1 MRVGLG
7 GIKSVLG
14 TPALLPMAAR
24 DRRRWFAKAYALRSI
39 SIGLLL
45 VLLQVLLRDREL
57 WLRGLIAFW
66 MTAAFVSG
74 TVIYRKRGVLPPHV
88 WIRDLTALAVYCM
101 IDGDYL
107 GPAVMCSMLIV
118 GFACST
124 FDRRSVR
131 VLAAVSGAGIVTAA
145 LLDSSSPALVIG
157 VFYPIALIVLVSV
170 NTSAAKMAERSQQF
184 NTSIAD
190 SLGIAMFETETIPPS
205 GEITYQLYAGEKRH
219 LGETVNDSEWKDILH
234 PDDAD
239 VERLIDEAIAAGHDY
254 RVRYRQRLHSL
265 GDYRWIEEV
274 GRVVTNDAGAVTRIF
289 GMTRDI
295 TELVAANE
303 MVDRFDLLVDTLDV
317 AISLLRLPDPDD
329 PTSLTIVY
337 ENQAAK
343 RIDGGYSGRRVM
355 EMNPLAFDV
364 VRHRGIGY
372 QMAAVAAGGPPLIIR
387 DAHLRLDGQSRMFS
401 LVVSPLP
408 DQHCAVVMQDLTEL
422 LEARQELER
431 LAFVDALTGLPNR
444 ARLRQL
450 LTEAPVGSVLAVLD
464 LDRFNEINDAF
475 GHSCGD
481 EVIVELA
488 HVLTDG
494 PEGSVTARLGG
505 DEFGILV
512 PPGVGGRHELGE
524 RIVEALARP
533 VTLPNGLTLQTSG
546 SVGIASKTKSDMSP
560 DEVFRQAD
568 VAVNRAKRFRSGHE
582 VYDPRND
589 TSAPHRM
596 MLLGE
601 MRRAIRNR
609 ELELHYQPI
618 VDLDTGR
625 VERVE
630 GLLRWRHPSLGLLP
644 PADFIEMME
653 LSNLNGDVIDY
664 SLDVVLAQY
673 AEWAAAGEAM
683 PISINVSGATVH
695 DAALV
700 TRIVERI
707 HASGVPRWAI
717 GLELAERQL
726 LLGSG
731 ISDESMLRLSDAGV
745 WLTIDHFG
753 TGTSPLAGLRHI
765 RANSLKI
772 DRTLVEDLRSGDG
785 SLISGIVTIAHN
797 LGMLLVAEGVDDEL
811 SARWLKANGADRV
824 QGQYVAPAAGAI
836 ETQRLFG
843 LSGGLPL
850 AR

>member
-1 MRVGLG
+1 MRLG
-7 GIKSVLG
+7 KHGIKELLG
-14 TPALLPMAAR
+14 TPALLPMTAR
-24 DRRRWFAKAYALRSI
+24 DRRRWFEMAFALRTI
-39 SIGLLL
+39 TVV
-45 VLLQVLLRDREL
+45 VLIVVLQVLLRDSATWMRIV
-57 WLRGLIAFW
+57 IALW
-66 MTAAFVSG
+66 MTTAVVNGWLVQRA
-74 TVIYRKRGVLPPHV
+74 KGVLPPHV
-88 WIRDLTALAVYCM
+88 WLRDLAALAIYGA
-101 IDGDYL
+101 IDSDAL
-107 GPAVMCSMLIV
+107 GPCVMCSLLII

-124 FDRRSVR
+124 FARPSVML
-131 VLAAVSGAGIVTAA
+131 LAATSAVGITVAGIVQATQAT
-145 LLDSSSPALVIG
+145 LVIAA
-157 VFYPIALIVLVSV
+157 FYPLAVVALVSV
-170 NTSAAKMAERSQQF
+170 NRAAAKVWERSHAF

-190 SLGIAMFETETIPPS
+190 SLGIAMFETDAIPGS
-205 GEITYQLYAGEKRH
+205 GEITYQLYAGDERR
-219 LGETVNDSEWKDILH
+219 LGETVSDAEWAEILH
-234 PDDAD
+234 PDDVD
-239 VERLIDEAIAAGHDY
+239 VEQLIDEAIAAGNDY
-254 RVRYRQRLHSL
+254 RVRYRQWTDRVN
-265 GDYRWIEEV
+265 DYRWFEEI
-274 GRVVTNDAGAVTRIF
+274 GRVITNDAGAVTRIF

-295 TELVAANE
+295 TELVTANE
-303 MVDRFDLLVDTLDV
+303 MIDRFDLLVDTLDI
-317 AISLLRLPDPDD
+317 AISLVRLVDPSD

-343 RIDGGYSGRRVM
+343 HLNGGFTGRRVI
-355 EMNPLAFDV
+355 EMNPGAFDLV
-364 VRHRGIGY
+364 AHRGVGF
-372 QMAAVAAGGPPLIIR
+372 QMAAVADGGAPLIVR
-387 DAHLRLDGQSRMFS
+387 DAHLNIRGEDRLFS

-408 DQHCAVVMQDLTEL
+408 HDHAAVVLQDLTEL

-431 LAFVDALTGLPNR
+431 LAYVDTLTGLPNR

-450 LTEAPVGSVLAVLD
+450 LIDAPVGSLLAVLD

-481 EVIVELA
+481 EVIVEISRVLA
-488 HVLTDG
+488 AG

-524 RIVEALARP
+524 RIGEALSRP

-546 SVGIASKTKSDMSP
+546 SLGIASKTKSDMSP
-560 DEVFRQAD
+560 DELLRQAD
-568 VAVNRAKRFRSGHE
+568 VAVNRAKRFQSGHE

-601 MRRAIRNR
+601 MRRAIRNG

-618 VDLDTGR
+618 VDLETGR
-625 VERVE
+625 IERVE
-630 GLLRWRHPSLGLLP
+630 GLLRWRHPSLGMLP
-644 PADFIEMME
+644 PADFVEMME
-653 LSNLNGDVIDY
+653 LSNLNSDILEYTLGRA
-664 SLDVVLAQY
+664 LDQY
-673 AEWAAAGEAM
+673 AAWDALGQPM

-700 TRIVERI
+700 SRIIERMRT
-707 HASGVPRWAI
+707 AGLPRWAI

-731 ISDESMLRLSDAGV
+731 ISDESMRRLSDAGV

-811 SARWLKANGADRV
+811 SAHWLRANGADRV
-824 QGQYVAPAAGAI
+824 QGQYVAPAAGAE
-836 ETQRLFG
+836 ETHRLFG
-843 LSGGLPL
+843 MSGTFPL

>member
-1 MRVGLG
+1 MRVREGQFAALLG
-7 GIKSVLG
+7 MSS
-14 TPALLPMAAR
+14 LLPMGVR
-24 DRRRWFAKAYALRSI
+24 DRRRWFRMAFGMRSVTIVAL
-39 SIGLLL
+39 IG
-45 VLLQVLLRDREL
+45 VFQVLLYDSAL
-57 WLRGLIAFW
+57 WLRIAIAFW
-66 MTAAFVSG
+66 MIAALVNG
-74 TVIYRKRGVLPPHV
+74 WLVYRRRDVLPPHV
-88 WIRDLTALAVYCM
+88 WIRDLAALALYGAL
-101 IDGDYL
+101 DSAAL
-107 GPAVMCSMLIV
+107 GPCVMCSLLII

-124 FDRRSVR
+124 FERRSV
-131 VLAAVSGAGIVTAA
+131 LALAVTSSVGIVAAGIYERSTPSIVIAA
-145 LLDSSSPALVIG
+145 
-157 VFYPIALIVLVSV
+157 FYPVAVVVLVSV
-170 NTSAAKMAERSQQF
+170 NRAAAKVLARSHDF

-190 SLGIAMFETETIPPS
+190 SLGIAMFETETIPAN

-219 LGETVNDSEWKDILH
+219 LGETVNDTEWSEILH

-239 VERLIDEAIAAGHDY
+239 AGRLIDEAIAAGRDY
-254 RVRYRQRLHSL
+254 RVRYRQLIQPFD
-265 GDYRWIEEV
+265 DYRWIEEV
-274 GRVVTNDAGAVTRIF
+274 GRVVTNDAGAVTRIY
-289 GMTRDI
+289 GMTRDV
-295 TELVAANE
+295 TDLVAANE
-303 MVDRFDLLVDTLDV
+303 MIDRFDLLVDTLDV
-317 AISLLRLPDPDD
+317 SISLVQLVDPDD

-337 ENQAAK
+337 ENQAAMQL
-343 RIDGGYSGRRVM
+343 DGGYTGRRVM
-355 EMNPLAFDV
+355 DMNRSAFDRV
-364 VRHRGIGY
+364 AHRGIGY
-372 QMAAVAAGGPPLIIR
+372 RMAEVAAGGPPLIVP
-387 DAHLRLDGQSRMFS
+387 DAHLRIHGEDRMFS

-408 DQHCAVVMQDLTEL
+408 NHHCAVVMQDLTEL
-422 LEARQELER
+422 LEARRELER
-431 LAFVDALTGLPNR
+431 LAYVDSLTGLPNR

-450 LTEAPVGSVLAVLD
+450 LADAPVGSVLAVLD

-481 EVIVELA
+481 EVIVEIGR
-488 HVLTDG
+488 VLGEG

-524 RIVEALARP
+524 RINEALSRP

-546 SVGIASKTKSDMSP
+546 SVGIATKTKSDMSP
-560 DEVFRQAD
+560 DEVLRQAD
-568 VAVNRAKRFRSGHE
+568 VAVNRAKRFHSGHE

-601 MRRAIRNR
+601 MRRALRNG

-618 VDLDTGR
+618 VDLQTGQ

-644 PADFIEMME
+644 PADFVEMME
-653 LSNLNGDVIDY
+653 LSNLNGDILEY
-664 SLDVVLAQY
+664 TLGLALDQY
-673 AEWAAAGEAM
+673 AAWTAAGAPM

-700 TRIVERI
+700 TRIIDRLTDAEL
-707 HASGVPRWAI
+707 PRWAI

-731 ISDESMLRLSDAGV
+731 ISDESMRRLSDAGV

-785 SLISGIVTIAHN
+785 SLISGIVAIAHN

-824 QGQYVAPAAGAI
+824 QGLYVAPAAGAD
-836 ETQRLFG
+836 ETRELFG

>member
-1 MRVGLG
+1 MRIDTER
-7 GIKSVLG
+7 IKGVLG
-14 TPALLPMAAR
+14 VPALLPMTER
-24 DRRRWFAKAYALRSI
+24 DRRRWFSVAFALRSGTI
-39 SIGLLL
+39 V
-45 VLLQVLLRDREL
+45 VLIVLIQVLMRHRDPWVPL
-57 WLRGLIAFW
+57 VIGVW
-66 MTAAFVSG
+66 MTIALVTG
-74 TVIYRKRGVLPPHV
+74 WLVYRQVGVLPPHV
-88 WIRDLTALAVYCM
+88 WVRDIAALAIYAA
-101 IDGDYL
+101 IDGAYL
-107 GPAVMCSMLIV
+107 GPAVMCSLIV
-118 GFACST
+118 VGFGCST
-124 FDRRSVR
+124 FRRPSVLMLAIVSSVGILTASILR
-131 VLAAVSGAGIVTAA
+131 ASETTLVMGAFYPVAVTVLVMTNRVTAA
-145 LLDSSSPALVIG
+145 A
-157 VFYPIALIVLVSV
+157 FQRTQA
-170 NTSAAKMAERSQQF
+170 F
-184 NTSIAD
+184 NVGIAD
-190 SLGIAMFETETIPPS
+190 SLGIAMFEAETVPAS
-205 GEITYQLYAGEKRH
+205 GEIVYHLYAGKERQ
-219 LGETVNDSEWKDILH
+219 LGETIDDTGWAEILH
-234 PDDAD
+234 PDDSH
-239 VERLIDEAIAAGHDY
+239 VEQLIDDAVAAGRDY
-254 RVRYRQRLHSL
+254 RVRYRQWISTHD
-265 GDYRWIEEV
+265 DYRWIEEI
-274 GRVVTNDAGAVTRIF
+274 GRVVSTEAGVVTKVY

-295 TELVAANE
+295 TELVTANE
-303 MVDRFDLLVDTLDV
+303 MLDRFDLLVDTLDIS
-317 AISLLRLPDPDD
+317 ISLVRLVDPDD

-343 RIDGGYSGRRVM
+343 RLDGGYTGRRVI
-355 EMNPLAFDV
+355 EMNPHAFDTEQ
-364 VRHRGIGY
+364 HRGLGY
-372 QMAAVAAGGPPLIIR
+372 QMAKVAAGGPPLIVR
-387 DAHLRLDGQSRMFS
+387 DAHLRIDGQNRLFS

-408 DQHCAVVMQDLTEL
+408 HRHCAVVMQDLTEL

-431 LAFVDALTGLPNR
+431 LAYVDALTGLPNR

-450 LTEAPVGSVLAVLD
+450 LIEAPVGSVLAVLD

-488 HVLTDG
+488 RVLAEGPDG
-494 PEGSVTARLGG
+494 TVTARLGG

-524 RIVEALARP
+524 RISEALSRP

-546 SVGIASKTKSDMSP
+546 SVGIATKTKSDMSP
-560 DEVFRQAD
+560 DEVLRQAD
-568 VAVNRAKRFRSGHE
+568 VAVNRAKRFHSGHE

-618 VDLDTGR
+618 VDLNTAR
-625 VERVE
+625 IERVE

-644 PADFIEMME
+644 PADFVEMME
-653 LSNLNGDVIDY
+653 LSNLNSDILEY
-664 SLDVVLAQY
+664 TLDLALGQY
-673 AEWAAAGEAM
+673 AAWQASGRTM

-700 TRIVERI
+700 TRIIERL
-707 HASGVPRWAI
+707 ADAAVPRHAI

-731 ISDESMLRLSDAGV
+731 ISDESMRRLTDAGV

-765 RANSLKI
+765 RAHSLKI

-811 SARWLKANGADRV
+811 SVRWLKANGADRV
-824 QGQYVAPAAGAI
+824 QGQFLAPPAGAD
-836 ETQRLFG
+836 ETELLFG
-843 LSGGLPL
+843 ITVGLPL